1 MGGVYCPKCEA
12 EVDAVAKFCLACG
25 HSFLNGEGPVT
36 STGHDLLELK
46 EAIKNRDDISMAEK
60 FNLMAQIEEGAN
72 PIRLGIAAPAE
83 DDESYE
89 GLPYLEEREVEQE
102 EVSVGLMNFGDSAAS
117 NYAVNSVVG
126 STEAWDLV
134 KSGKINFS
142 DKAYRESMTLGI
154 EASKHIH
161 DISTGEFEGVDAE
174 VIKEIPVLKPP
185 KRSFCPKCGIDIQSY
200 TMMQW
205 RKWRDASADV
215 VGIQLE
221 AAMETSIVKISAF
234 HINEMEDI
242 KIENSK
248 LKAEIEEL
256 KEKLENTDKKSI
268 EEKLRKSLRTKIR
281 KELLKELK
289 VEKDNIL
296 GKDEDIDE
304 VIEEKPKASSKPKK
318 SLFGPGKK
326 SKKFEGKKSDKA
338 EWFLNEALDTVYDPH
353 GTGKALKRRT
363 ILARSSKGNVRV
375 EDVVFGYSKS
385 GEKGISE
392 LAWTSPTTKY
402 IIEAYDSC

>member
-1 MGGVYCPKCEA
+1 M
-12 EVDAVAKFCLACG
+12 
-25 HSFLNGEGPVT
+25 NGEGPIT
-36 STGHDLLELK
+36 STGHDLSELK
-46 EAIKNRDDISMAEK
+46 EAIKNREDISMAEK

-89 GLPYLEEREVEQE
+89 GLPYLEERDKEEE
-102 EVSVGLMNFGDSAAS
+102 EVSVNLMKFGDSAAS

-126 STEAWDLV
+126 SSEAWELV

-142 DKAYRESMTLGI
+142 DKLYRESMTLGI
-154 EASKHIH
+154 DASKHIH
-161 DISTGEFEGVDAE
+161 DISTGEFEGVDAD

-185 KRSFCPKCGIDIQSY
+185 KRSFCPKCGTDIHSY

-248 LKAEIEEL
+248 LKAEVEEL

-268 EEKLRKSLRTKIR
+268 EDKLRKSLTTKIR

-289 VEKDNIL
+289 VEKDLIL
-296 GKDEDIDE
+296 NKDDSEEDEEAEEDVEEEI
-304 VIEEKPKASSKPKK
+304 EKPKSKPK

-326 SKKFEGKKSDKA
+326 SKKFDGKKSDKP

-363 ILARSSKGNVRV
+363 ILARSAKGNVRV
-375 EDVVFGYSKS
+375 EDVVFAYSKS
-385 GEKGISE
+385 GKKGISE

-402 IIEAYDSC
+402 IVEAYDSC